1 MLVRLSGKMVSG
13 RLPNGLT
20 DQYAIW
26 ARPRVGR
33 RNRVLNGGP
42 DPPREAGARPEYHV
56 WGGGLEPRVW
66 RAPERE
72 PIMGVWCG
80 APSGVQGH
88 SPPEAENLLAS
99 GCATEAANLPHSV
112 RTLSLSK

>member
-20 DQYAIW
+20 DQDAVW

-33 RNRVLNGGP
+33 RNRVLNGVRSPQRGP
-42 DPPREAGARPEYHV
+42 GA
-56 WGGGLEPRVW
+56 
-66 RAPERE
+66 
-72 PIMGVWCG
+72 
-80 APSGVQGH
+80 Q
-88 SPPEAENLLAS
+88 PPEAENLLAS

>member
-13 RLPNGLT
+13 RLLNGLT
-20 DQYAIW
+20 DQDAIW

-56 WGGGLEPRVW
+56 WGGLSPGYG
-66 RAPERE
+66 ERR
-72 PIMGVWCG
+72 
-80 APSGVQGH
+80 S
-88 SPPEAENLLAS
+88 AS
-99 GCATEAANLPHSV
+99 L
-112 RTLSLSK
+112 